1 MDGVSLINSA
11 GLSRLERA
19 GRGQGALVARVVL
32 AAQFNDL
39 VRLLPPVLDGDAI
52 VEVLVDILFRVD
64 EAALA
69 QRRRAALAA
78 VPFGSPLLPMRLQL
92 LGDLARSVPIPAR
105 RCEGERGQKMAP
117 LSGGAAIKAYWE
129 SVA

>member
-1 MDGVSLINSA
+1 VDGVSLINSA

-117 LSGGAAIKAYWE
+117 LSGAAAIKAYWE